1 MQNSMQKE
9 KKQAKRKVPAKVH
22 LMFSTNVSWE
32 KPVKLSPHALAEAF
46 AQLMEQY
53 QGQKS

>member
-1 MQNSMQKE
+1 MQKE